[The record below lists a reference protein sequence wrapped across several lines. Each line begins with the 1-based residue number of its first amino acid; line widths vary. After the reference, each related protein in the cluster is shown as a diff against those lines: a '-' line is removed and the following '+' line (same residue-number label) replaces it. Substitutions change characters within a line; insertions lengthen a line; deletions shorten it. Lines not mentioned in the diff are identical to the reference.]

1 MFLSTES
8 FVPARLTPLSFS
20 KLLLTEHEPQIA
32 LAALTRLRWLAVI
45 GQLAAT
51 FVAVY
56 LLKLDLPLLPIGV
69 VILFTALSNAIAV
82 WGIRTRKPSV
92 RLVELLILLDVGALT
107 ALLYYTG
114 GPANP
119 FSILYLVHVA
129 MAVVVL
135 GFAWTWLVVGV
146 AALCY
151 GALFAWHVPLTGPA
165 MPPWIVGVGNW
176 ISLVLVAVLI
186 ATFIGR
192 VERSLR
198 HREHELTDARERA
211 ARNEQLA
218 ALTTLAAGAAHE
230 LNTPLGTIAVVAKE
244 LEGADESIREDAQ
257 LIRHEVDRC
266 REIITRLRFD
276 VGEELSHRKS
286 VDVSSMVHHLRQDLR
301 PHEAARLRVQTG
313 ADVDRVMAPARAL
326 EQALL
331 VLLRNAFDA
340 SPADA
345 PVTLSIHKHD
355 GGTQFLVEDH
365 GTGMSDELL
374 KHAGQPFFTTKEPG
388 KGMGLGLFL
397 VRLVAEQSGADFSID
412 SKPGVGTR
420 CVLELPDVKANNGKQ
435 ATGRS

>member
-1 MFLSTES
+1 M
-8 FVPARLTPLSFS
+8 PARLTPLSFS

-51 FVAVY
+51 FVAVH
-56 LLKLDLPLLPIGV
+56 LLKLDLPLLPIGAV
-69 VILFTALSNAIAV
+69 VLFTALSNAV
-82 WGIRTRKPSV
+82 LLWGMRSRKPSV
-92 RLVELLILLDVGALT
+92 RVVELLILLDVGALT
-107 ALLYYTG
+107 ALLYFTG

-135 GFAWTWLVVGV
+135 GFAWTWVVVGM
-146 AALCY
+146 AAVCY
-151 GALFAWHVPLTGPA
+151 GALFAWHVPLNGAAIPA
-165 MPPWIVGVGNW
+165 WVVGIGNW
-176 ISLVLVAVLI
+176 FALVLVAVLI

-198 HREHELTDARERA
+198 HREHELTDVRERA

-244 LEGADESIREDAQ
+244 LEVSDPTQSTREDAQ
-257 LIRHEVDRC
+257 LIRREVDRC
-266 REIITRLRFD
+266 REIISRLRFD

-301 PHEAARLRVQTG
+301 PHEATRLRVQTG
-313 ADVDRVMAPARAL
+313 ADVDHVTAPARAL

-355 GGTQFLVEDH
+355 GGTQFLVEDR
-365 GTGMSDELL
+365 GTGMSDDLL

-397 VRLVAEQSGADFSID
+397 VRLVAEQCGADFSID
-412 SKPGVGTR
+412 SKPGAGTR
-420 CVLELPDVKANNGKQ
+420 CVLEVPDAKANNGKQ
-435 ATGRS
+435 HTGR